1 MWWVELGTRERTL
14 WAGVISKGQLCPPF
28 LVLGKELQAT
38 EMPWP
43 WLHGPGKSFPSLT
56 SVFPAV

>member
-28 LVLGKELQAT
+28 LGKVLGKELQVLQKC
-38 EMPWP
+38 P
-43 WLHGPGKSFPSLT
+43 GPGCMALGSPSLL
-56 SVFPAV
+56 